1 MSLCPKPQHAIIFI
15 IPHLFK
21 VYVFYN
27 INNIENGI
35 NLPSMQ
41 AFFYICEYLEITP
54 KEFFDTDTVNPMM
67 ISELTEA
74 AKRLSSDQLRNLISL
89 AKGLK

>member
-1 MSLCPKPQHAIIFI
+1 MYNFI
-15 IPHLFK
+15 ITILNI
-21 VYVFYN
+21 YVN
-27 INNIENGI
+27 ERGI
-35 NLPSMQ
+35 YQQHWKRYQPSSMQ

-89 AKGLK
+89 AKGLKWRY

>member
-1 MSLCPKPQHAIIFI
+1 
-15 IPHLFK
+15 
-21 VYVFYN
+21 
-27 INNIENGI
+27 
-35 NLPSMQ
+35 MQ

-74 AKRLSSDQLRNLISL
+74 VKGLSSDQLRNLVSL